1 MKVKGNGGISAEVIA
16 KSASSVNGG
25 TVTTFSLEYPR
36 FIHSEF
42 MTHRLFSRNAASS
55 RAIPVE
61 KVIEQVE
68 DNPAI
73 PIHWGKNQKG
83 MQAKEE
89 CTELVY
95 QKYYSE
101 LDGYDGYW
109 TPREWAWRFCAKESC
124 KRAKEFSES
133 GYHKQVVN
141 RILEPYQFIKVVVTA
156 TSFDNFFWLRCHSDA
171 QPEIRELADC
181 MYKAYQ
187 QTEAAVLSPGVWH
200 VPYVDYTSVLGYT
213 IPINGDYEN
222 GRIDLTLAEA
232 LKVSASCCAQVSFR
246 SLDTSLEKALRIYD
260 RLVESKPVHSSPLEH
275 QCTPIVNPEFKSTE
289 DIWEDGVTHMDVDYN
304 FWSGNFKGWIQHRQ
318 LLKDHTCWKF
328 EKPVD

>member
-1 MKVKGNGGISAEVIA
+1 MKVEGKGGISAKVIA
-16 KSASSVNGG
+16 KSRSSVNGQ
-25 TVTTFSLEYPR
+25 TVTTFELEYPR

-171 QPEIRELADC
+171 QPEIKELADC

-187 QTEAAVLSPGVWH
+187 ETNAVTLEPGQWH
-200 VPYVDYTSVLGYT
+200 VPY
-213 IPINGDYEN
+213 IEN
-222 GRIDLTLAEA
+222 FMVNDSGEMEYFDSDGSQITLEEA
-232 LKVSASCCAQVSFR
+232 LKVSASCCAQVSYR
-246 SLDTSLEKALRIYD
+246 LLDTSLEKALRIYD
-260 RLVESKPVHSSPLEH
+260 TLVNSKPAHSSPFEH
-275 QCTPIVNPEFKSTE
+275 AATPMEKPNWRTDE
-289 DIWEDGVTHMDVDYN
+289 DAWEEGVTHMDREGDL
-304 FWSGNFKGWIQHRQ
+304 WSGNLKSFVQFRQ
-318 LLKDHTCWKF
+318 LLEDHTCWKF